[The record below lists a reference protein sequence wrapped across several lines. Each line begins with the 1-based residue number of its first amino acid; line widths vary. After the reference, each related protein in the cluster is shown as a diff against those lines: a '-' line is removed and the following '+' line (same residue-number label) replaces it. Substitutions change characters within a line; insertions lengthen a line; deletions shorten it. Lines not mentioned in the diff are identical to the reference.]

1 MYLKLDN
8 KELEKLKRA
17 SDITST
23 DYELLGNLMP
33 AKNMMS
39 VIEDL
44 LYEIDRL
51 EEKYDDLKN
60 DMESNYKAIPIA
72 EQYGISERE
81 FV

>member
-1 MYLKLDN
+1 
-8 KELEKLKRA
+8 
-17 SDITST
+17 
-23 DYELLGNLMP
+23 MP

-51 EEKYDDLKN
+51 EEKYDDLKS
-60 DMESNYKAIPIA
+60 DMESNYRAIPVA

-81 FV
+81 FI